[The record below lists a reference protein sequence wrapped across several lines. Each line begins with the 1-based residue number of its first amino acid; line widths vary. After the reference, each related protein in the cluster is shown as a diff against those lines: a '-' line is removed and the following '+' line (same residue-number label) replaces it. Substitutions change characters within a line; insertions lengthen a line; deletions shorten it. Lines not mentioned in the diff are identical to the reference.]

1 MTIPFVDLKRQYL
14 AIKNEIDTAM
24 SGVIENSSFIMGEEV
39 GEFEKE
45 FAASHKAEFAVGVS
59 SGTSALFLALLGLDI
74 GRGDEVITVANTFIA
89 TAEAVSQVGAVPVF
103 VDIEE
108 DNYNIDPRKIK
119 DKITK
124 KTKAII
130 PVHLYG
136 HPADMDKINAVAK
149 EYKLKVVEDAA
160 QAHLSEYK
168 NKFVGTLSDAS
179 CFSFFPGKNLGAY
192 GDGGMVLT
200 KTKELAEKI
209 SILRNHGRL
218 EKYEHLT
225 VGYNE
230 RLDTLQAAVLRVKL
244 KYLAGWTKKRRQN
257 AALYTRFFENV
268 VGVVAPKESGFA
280 KSSWH
285 LYVIRTDKRDKVKK
299 FLEENKIQCGIHYP
313 LPLHLQP
320 AYKHL
325 GYKKG
330 DFPVT
335 EDYSRKILSLP
346 MFPELTEDE
355 IRLVAETVKKAVK

>member
-14 AIKNEIDTAM
+14 SIKGEIDAAM
-24 SGVIENSSFIMGEEV
+24 SGIINNCSFIMGKDIK
-39 GEFEKE
+39 EFEKE

-59 SGTSALFLALLGLDI
+59 SGTSALFLSLLGLDI
-74 GRGDEVITVANTFIA
+74 GAGDEVITVANTFIA
-89 TAEAVSQVGAVPVF
+89 TAEAISQVGATPVF
-103 VDIEE
+103 VDIEK
-108 DNYNIDPRKIK
+108 DNYNIDPLKIK
-119 DKITK
+119 DKITR

-130 PVHLYG
+130 AVHLYG
-136 HPADMDKINAVAK
+136 HPADMDKVNAIAK
-149 EYKLKVVEDAA
+149 EYKLKVIEDAA
-160 QAHLSEYK
+160 QAHLAEYK
-168 NKFVGTLSDAS
+168 NKFVGTLADAA

-192 GDGGMVLT
+192 GDAGMVLT
-200 KTKELAEKI
+200 GNKELADKI

-230 RLDTLQAAVLRVKL
+230 RLDTLQAAILRVKL
-244 KYLAGWTKKRRQN
+244 KYLPAWTKKRRQN
-257 AALYTRFFENV
+257 AGLYNKLLKNLD
-268 VGVVAPKESGFA
+268 GVVTPKESDYA

-285 LYVIRTDKRDKVKK
+285 LYVIRTDKRDTVKK
-299 FLEENKIQCGIHYP
+299 FLEENKIQNGVHYP

-325 GYKKG
+325 GYKEG

-346 MFPELTEDE
+346 MFPELTQEE
-355 IRLVAETVKKAVK
+355 IAQVVETVKKAAR